1 MSQRHNFNSW
11 KLNKQLNN
19 YKCIIFTLVTF
30 SRGRFIHDL
39 AITFIFDISYFK
51 FQSQSNRTAELN
63 TLQNTIGLHL
73 LPEIR
78 PRCRPVPT
86 PTAGKTLKSV
96 TARRLKRGKQNR
108 QRRPIFRSRKPL
120 KQTSEIWSD
129 FTRADC
135 LSRNS
140 SEFTKYVNLMYL
152 NKKIFKINWSTIQ
165 RLNFY
170 DWSCTAI

>member
-1 MSQRHNFNSW
+1 MHNIYTFG
-11 KLNKQLNN
+11 
-19 YKCIIFTLVTF
+19 IFLGVDLSMTWRLLSTVTW
-30 SRGRFIHDL
+30 
-39 AITFIFDISYFK
+39 SYFK

-86 PTAGKTLKSV
+86 PTAGKTLKSA
-96 TARRLKRGKQNR
+96 TARRLRRGKQIR
-108 QRRPIFRSRKPL
+108 QQRRIFRSRKQL
-120 KQTSEIWSD
+120 KPTSEIWSD

-152 NKKIFKINWSTIQ
+152 NKKIFKINWSTKFEFLWLVLHSDRI
-165 RLNFY
+165 
-170 DWSCTAI
+170 